1 MNPNEVTQIQV
12 VSNQF
17 KVSISETTPVYMYSM
32 VFDPPELDSF
42 LIEQAVNHAERQLN
56 EHFLLFATVGE
67 TLIAT
72 NEITEEVVVTSRVKK
87 DFEVSIKIS
96 PTSATMKP
104 LKDVCEDEGVIN
116 QALQQLIAIC
126 LRKSFLSQDL
136 VQIGRAP
143 SFFDTKKM
151 VEIEVGRDG
160 DLLQLFPGLKATPWM
175 YGNDLFISVDSC
187 HKFIPKLTAYK
198 AVMTLKE
205 TWWRANRRFY
215 EQKPKNEIVDA
226 FKEYVLEIYEGQS
239 IVTNYGNKKPYKIA
253 DFEPE
258 VDLATMT
265 FERIAE
271 GVKSEISIFDY
282 FKGAYDVS
290 LKFKV

>member
-1 MNPNEVTQIQV
+1 
-12 VSNQF
+12 
-17 KVSISETTPVYMYSM
+17 M

-265 FERIAE
+265 FERIAD

>member
-136 VQIGRAP
+136 V
-143 SFFDTKKM
+143 
-151 VEIEVGRDG
+151 
-160 DLLQLFPGLKATPWM
+160 
-175 YGNDLFISVDSC
+175 
-187 HKFIPKLTAYK
+187 
-198 AVMTLKE
+198 
-205 TWWRANRRFY
+205 
-215 EQKPKNEIVDA
+215 
-226 FKEYVLEIYEGQS
+226 
-239 IVTNYGNKKPYKIA
+239 
-253 DFEPE
+253 
-258 VDLATMT
+258 
-265 FERIAE
+265 
-271 GVKSEISIFDY
+271 
-282 FKGAYDVS
+282 
-290 LKFKV
+290 